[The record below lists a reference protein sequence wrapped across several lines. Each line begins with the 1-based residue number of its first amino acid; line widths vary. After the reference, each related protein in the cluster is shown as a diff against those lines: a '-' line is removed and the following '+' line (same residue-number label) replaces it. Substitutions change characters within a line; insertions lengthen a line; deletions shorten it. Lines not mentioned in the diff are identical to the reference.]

1 MELFEGEVE
10 ILKKIII
17 LILSAFLLAL
27 AGCSEPEDPE
37 DVMEGKTLTILAS
50 NKMIQDMVK
59 TISGDLHV
67 SSVIVENESV
77 LDNFNE
83 NDIVVEDEKLDI
95 FFHFGASYEPFSGKL
110 SEVMRKNQVSVID
123 ISRGVHLLGYK
134 PQGSQIDVV
143 NPYYLSSPSNYI
155 TAISNI
161 AFGLMEKDPFRSD
174 LYNKKLADEK
184 KRIEEIE
191 DWIEAANLGSSDVV
205 YVSAG
210 NELRYLLNSF
220 DVKHIT
226 LDDFKKGFL
235 NEADAAVIFIY
246 TKDAEYE
253 NATELIGNSKA
264 IPLKVILNDYS
275 MDRKEIYIENL
286 KRFRQA
292 IAAVYEKDAPSV
304 ESLLPYRM
312 ENVPEEK

>member
-1 MELFEGEVE
+1 MELLEGEVE
-10 ILKKIII
+10 MLKKIIV
-17 LILSAFLLAL
+17 LILSAFLLTL
-27 AGCSEPEDPE
+27 AACKGQEDP
-37 DVMEGKTLTILAS
+37 VKPQEGKTLTILAS

-67 SSVIVENESV
+67 SSAIVQNESV

-95 FFHFGASYEPFSGKL
+95 FFHFGASYEPFAEKL

-134 PQGSQIDVV
+134 TKDTQKTVV
-143 NPYYLSSPSNYI
+143 NPYYLSNPANYI

-174 LYNKKLADEK
+174 LYNQNLAAEK
-184 KRIEEIE
+184 KAIEEIE
-191 DWIEAANLGSSDVV
+191 DRIEAADLGSSDIV
-205 YVSAG
+205 YIAAG
-210 NELRYLLNSF
+210 SELRYLLNSF

-226 LDDFKKGFL
+226 LDDFKKGYL
-235 NEADAAVIFIY
+235 NEAESDVIFIY
-246 TKDAEYE
+246 TEDSEYE
-253 NATELIGNSKA
+253 NAKEILENTNA
-264 IPLKVILNDYS
+264 IPLKVIQNDYT
-275 MDRKEIYIENL
+275 MDRKDIYTENL

-292 IAAVYEKDAPSV
+292 IAKIYEKDAPAV
-304 ESLLPYRM
+304 ESILPYRM
-312 ENVPEEK
+312 DKVPAIK

>member
-10 ILKKIII
+10 MLKKIIAVI
-17 LILSAFLLAL
+17 MSAFLLAL
-27 AGCSEPEDPE
+27 AGCSGPEEPDDIE
-37 DVMEGKTLTILAS
+37 EGKTLTILAS

-77 LDNFNE
+77 LDDFNE

-95 FFHFGASYEPFSGKL
+95 FFHFGAGYEPFSDKL

-123 ISRGVHLLGYK
+123 ISRGVHLLGYR
-134 PQGSQIDVV
+134 PGDSQVTMV
-143 NPYYLSSPSNYI
+143 NPYYLSSPANYI

-174 LYNKKLADEK
+174 LYNKNLADEK

-191 DWIEAANLGSSDVV
+191 NWIEAANLGSSDIV
-205 YVSAG
+205 YVASG

-226 LDDFKKGFL
+226 LDDFNKGFL
-235 NEADAAVIFIY
+235 NEVDVIFIY
-246 TKDAEYE
+246 SKDEEYE
-253 NATELIGNSKA
+253 KAKEVLGNSNA
-264 IPLKVILNDYS
+264 VPLKVVLNDYS
-275 MDRKEIYIENL
+275 MDRKEIYLENL
-286 KRFRQA
+286 KLFRQA
-292 IAAVYEKDAPSV
+292 IAAVNEEYVPAAK
-304 ESLLPYRM
+304 SLLPYRM
-312 ENVPEEK
+312 EIIPENR

>member
-10 ILKKIII
+10 MLKKIIV

-27 AGCSEPEDPE
+27 AGCSEPEEPD
-37 DVMEGKTLTILAS
+37 DVQEGKTLTILAS

-134 PQGSQIDVV
+134 PADSQIDKV

-174 LYNKKLADEK
+174 LYNKNLADEK

-191 DWIEAANLGSSDVV
+191 DWIEKANLGSSDIV
-205 YVSAG
+205 YVAAG
-210 NELRYLLNSF
+210 SELRYLLNSF

-235 NEADAAVIFIY
+235 NETDAAVIFIY

-275 MDRKEIYIENL
+275 MDRKEIYLENL

-292 IAAVYEKDAPSV
+292 IAAIYEKDAPSD

-312 ENVPEEK
+312 EKVPEEK